1 MSDLDLA
8 TILERYRGEVP
19 PGPDGD
25 RTVRDGLATGILD
38 TTEENVRRN
47 RLAADEID
55 DLLTYLGWNL
65 WDQLAA
71 RSTEGE
77 SGLIPRQE
85 YETLT
90 FVQEWMRFP
99 YFLEELTRVLGV
111 DGVID
116 LGATPRREI
125 GNKVNH
131 LRIWASAVCPL
142 IGRGI
147 ALALQIGEPWER
159 LAEVNTLLQFM
170 RRLQHGFWGG
180 GPGFASARQYQVP
193 VLDDSWIKRFCDE
206 EIRLETSDS
215 LAAFRRFNGAT
226 ELLGFLIH
234 FDNRAGLCDT
244 GPYPLPDG
252 GFMIVRDHFVN
263 EPAYW
268 WSETVAGLPH
278 AVTQAMFF
286 RPTEDIRVTINDIGT
301 TFSQPRDYLRHLSG
315 VAVYARD
322 TWDTPVSE
330 VRLLD
335 AGERHAIERA
345 ASAATIDLYERFAAM
360 SRRDRIMAGVH
371 VYLREM
377 MMPFAR
383 QAGVWDRFVDDLQFD
398 EISPLTAQAYY
409 PLVGGTAMQ
418 ILPPLFMLGEGFVRV
433 GERASW

>member
-1 MSDLDLA
+1 MQSRLRTSILA
-8 TILERYRGEVP
+8 
-19 PGPDGD
+19 
-25 RTVRDGLATGILD
+25 

-47 RLAADEID
+47 RLSAEEID
-55 DLLTYLGWNL
+55 DVLTYLGWNL

-85 YETLT
+85 YETVT
-90 FVQEWMRFP
+90 FVQEWIRFP
-99 YFLEELTRVLGV
+99 FFFEELTRVIGV

-131 LRIWASAVCPL
+131 LRIWASGVCPL

-147 ALALQIGEPWER
+147 ALALGIGEPWER
-159 LAEVNTLLQFM
+159 LAEVNTLVQFM

-180 GPGFASARQYQVP
+180 GPGFASARRYEVQV
-193 VLDDSWIKRFCDE
+193 LEDSWIKRFCDD
-206 EIRLETSDS
+206 ETRFDGAAQP
-215 LAAFRRFNGAT
+215 LKAFRRFNGAT
-226 ELLGFLIH
+226 ELLGFLLH
-234 FDNRAGLCDT
+234 FDNRSGLCDT
-244 GPYPLPDG
+244 GPYPLEDG
-252 GFMIVRDHFVN
+252 GFLIVRDHFVN

-268 WSETVAGLPH
+268 WSETLEGLPH

-286 RPTEDIRVTINDIGT
+286 RPTDDLKVTINDIGT

-322 TWDTPVSE
+322 RWDTPVSGIR
-330 VRLLD
+330 VLD
-335 AGERHAIERA
+335 ADEMEAVERA
-345 ASAATIDLYERFAAM
+345 ASAATLDLYERIAGM
-360 SRRDRIMAGVH
+360 SRRERIMAGVQ

-383 QAGVWDRFVDDLQFD
+383 QAGVWDHFVNDLQFD
-398 EISPLTAQAYY
+398 EISPVTAEAYY
-409 PLVGGTAMQ
+409 PLVGGSAMQ
-418 ILPPLFMLGEGFVRV
+418 ILPPLFMLGDGFVKV
-433 GERASW
+433 GERATW

>member
-1 MSDLDLA
+1 VSEPDLA
-8 TILERYRGEVP
+8 AILERYRGEVA
-19 PGPDGD
+19 PGSDGD
-25 RTVRDGLATGILD
+25 RIMRGRLSTGILD

-47 RLAADEID
+47 RLSAEEID

-71 RSTEGE
+71 RATEGE

-85 YETLT
+85 YETIT
-90 FVQEWMRFP
+90 FVQEWHRFP
-99 YFLEELTRVLGV
+99 LFIEELTRSLGV

-147 ALALQIGEPWER
+147 ALALGIGEPWDR
-159 LAEVNTLLQFM
+159 IGEVNTLLQFM
-170 RRLQHGFWGG
+170 RRLHHGFWGG
-180 GPGFASARQYQVP
+180 GPGFASARGYQAA

-206 EIRLETSDS
+206 ETRLETTD
-215 LAAFRRFNGAT
+215 AMATFRRFNGAT
-226 ELLGFLIH
+226 ELLGFLLH

-252 GFMIVRDHFVN
+252 GFMIVRDHFLN

-268 WSETVAGLPH
+268 WSDAVAGLPH

-286 RPTEDIRVTINDIGT
+286 RPSDDIRVTINDIGT
-301 TFSQPRDYLRHLSG
+301 TFAQPRDYLKHLSG

-322 TWDTPVSE
+322 TWDTPVSA
-330 VRLLD
+330 VRRLE
-335 AGERHAIERA
+335 AEEMRAIERA
-345 ASAATIDLYERFAAM
+345 ASTATIELYRRIAGL

-383 QAGVWDRFVDDLQFD
+383 QAGVWDHFVKDLQFD
-398 EISPLTAQAYY
+398 EIAPLTAQAYY
-409 PLVGGTAMQ
+409 PLVNGSAMQ
-418 ILPPLFMLGEGFVRV
+418 ILPPLFMLGDGFVKF
-433 GERASW
+433 GERACW